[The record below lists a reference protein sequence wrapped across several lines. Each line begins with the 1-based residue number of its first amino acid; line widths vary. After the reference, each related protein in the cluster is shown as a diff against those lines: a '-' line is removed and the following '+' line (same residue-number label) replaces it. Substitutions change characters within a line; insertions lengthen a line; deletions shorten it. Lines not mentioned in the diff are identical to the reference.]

1 MKTKK
6 IELDIESIGSQ
17 SPLTK
22 AEENLIAIFFSKRK
36 NKTKITR
43 SSKKPTVRRGVKISV

>member
-6 IELDIESIGSQ
+6 IELDIDFIGSQ

-22 AEENLIAIFFSKRK
+22 AEEILIAKYFSKRK
-36 NKTKITR
+36 NKNNITR
-43 SSKKPTVRRGVKISV
+43 SSKKPTVRRGAKISV